1 MLEGFLNGEYSM
13 YPETAV
19 EGLLGEIMGLDGRDA
34 RKGKAV
40 KKLSKALSRPGS
52 TAAGPTDNLTGKAEL
67 ERRISMLPPTIQQ
80 GLANRSMQITDLVLY
95 FTKKVGKS
103 PKLEL
108 MENADVKA
116 VGRTNVNARKLEAG
130 QYFLMTGYSIQ
141 SAVNADVS
149 AANYAH
155 PDSTITNGELELKV
169 GSKVLIPKTS
179 LAMNYTTGRNDVQPG
194 YRKVDNPKLV
204 PPQTEIIAELSR
216 SETASATSDNDLCVR
231 FFLHGVTVTKN

>member
-1 MLEGFLNGEYSM
+1 
-13 YPETAV
+13 
-19 EGLLGEIMGLDGRDA
+19 
-34 RKGKAV
+34 
-40 KKLSKALSRPGS
+40 
-52 TAAGPTDNLTGKAEL
+52 
-67 ERRISMLPPTIQQ
+67 
-80 GLANRSMQITDLVLY
+80 
-95 FTKKVGKS
+95 
-103 PKLEL
+103 
-108 MENADVKA
+108 
-116 VGRTNVNARKLEAG
+116 VNARKLEAG

-141 SAVNADVS
+141 SAINADVS

-216 SETASATSDNDLCVR
+216 SESAAATSDNDLCVR